1 MYKGFIFI
9 KALRKVDITVWLIQQ
24 DYNWAFWSRK
34 LQSSE
39 IFTYLNVECV
49 HSWPQCKTL
58 PSQGDTISESWSI
71 IRQPSLSRLRKNC
84 PRWLYCSKSEHS
96 ASSRLHPNAL
106 KIRTKVSRFNLCI
119 LSKVQDVQV
128 NLRQSFFWLLPSV
141 QNLREMHTWTW
152 TNWTLTE
159 MSELLVTLHKVRG
172 SEFSARLAI
181 PLHWSTPRI

>member
-1 MYKGFIFI
+1 M
-9 KALRKVDITVWLIQQ
+9 
-24 DYNWAFWSRK
+24 
-34 LQSSE
+34 
-39 IFTYLNVECV
+39 
-49 HSWPQCKTL
+49 

-106 KIRTKVSRFNLCI
+106 KIRTKVSKFNLRI
-119 LSKVQDVQV
+119 LSSSSSICLSKP
-128 NLRQSFFWLLPSV
+128 SSIFFVLLPSV